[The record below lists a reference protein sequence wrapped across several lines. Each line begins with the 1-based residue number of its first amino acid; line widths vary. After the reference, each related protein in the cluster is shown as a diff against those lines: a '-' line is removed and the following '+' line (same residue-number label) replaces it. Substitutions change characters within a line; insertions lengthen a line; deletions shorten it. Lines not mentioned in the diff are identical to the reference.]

1 VSINHQII
9 SQFRQPHGF
18 LGQIAGLIMAN
29 RPSNIKRNEWTV
41 DLLDLKPTDNVLE
54 IGFGP
59 GIALKKVSRIVTE
72 GSIVGIDHSETMLRQ
87 ASKRNDD
94 AIERGMVKL
103 YIGNLNNLSRF
114 NNTFD
119 KIYSANVIQFWD
131 DPKTSFLQLKDLLK
145 TGGKIATTYM
155 PRHNGAT
162 NADTKKKADEIV
174 EHLWDAGFKN
184 VQTEERQCGSVSAT
198 CVIAEK

>member
-103 YIGNLNNLSRF
+103 YIDNLNNLSKF

-119 KIYSANVIQFWD
+119 KIYSANVVQFWD

-162 NADTKKKADEIV
+162 NADTKKKTDEIV
-174 EHLWDAGFKN
+174 EHLWDAEFKN

>member
-103 YIGNLNNLSRF
+103 YIDNLNNLSKF

-119 KIYSANVIQFWD
+119 KIYSANVVQFWD

>member
-29 RPSNIKRNEWTV
+29 RPSNIKRNDWTV
-41 DLLDLKPTDNVLE
+41 DLLELKPTDSVLE

-59 GIALKKVSRIVTE
+59 GIALKKVSHIVTE
-72 GSIVGIDHSETMLRQ
+72 GSIVGIDHSGTMLQQ
-87 ASKRNDD
+87 AGKRNAD
-94 AIERGMVKL
+94 AIGQGLVKL
-103 YIGNLNNLSRF
+103 YLGNLDILSQSK
-114 NNTFD
+114 NTFD
-119 KIYSANVIQFWD
+119 KIYSANVVQFWD
-131 DPKTSFLQLKDLLK
+131 NPKKNFLQLKDLLK

-174 EHLWDAGFKN
+174 EYLWDAEFN
-184 VQTEERQCGSVSAT
+184 NIQANERQCGSVSVT

>member
-103 YIGNLNNLSRF
+103 YIDNLNNLSKF

-119 KIYSANVIQFWD
+119 KIYSANVVQFWD

-162 NADTKKKADEIV
+162 NADTKRKTDEIV